1 MFRYHVLQGNYSTFT
16 NTSFVPTLLQPPTY
30 TNVTTGQVVEAN
42 STGSNVTFFTGLGQ
56 NSSVVNASLP
66 YSGGTIHVIDR
77 FLTLPQNVSATGVA
91 LNLTSVVGAIQT
103 LNLTEAVDYSPN
115 LTLFLPNNAAF
126 QAIGGNLAN
135 LTTEELTTI
144 LSYHI
149 VNGTVLYSTDITN
162 GTQLN
167 VGGATHTLYVEDG
180 SVYVN
185 NAKVVQPNVLVA
197 NGVVHVIDRVL
208 NPSNTT
214 VTPDTSTTVQAF
226 PSASSASEQP
236 FTSGVATPTSAVPTG
251 GAGGSSSS
259 SSGGAW
265 RPVETGA
272 IGIAALFGGVAA
284 AFNV

>member
-1 MFRYHVLQGNYSTFT
+1 MLQGNYSTFA
-16 NTSFVPTLLQPPTY
+16 NTSFVPTLLQPPQY

-42 STGSNVTFFTGLGQ
+42 ATGSNVTFFSGLGQ

-77 FLTLPQNVSATGVA
+77 FLTIPQNVSTTGVA
-91 LNLTSVVGAIQT
+91 LNLTSVIGAVQT
-103 LNLTEAVDYSPN
+103 LNLTQAVDSSPN

-126 QAIGGNLAN
+126 QRIGGNLAN
-135 LTTEELTTI
+135 LSTEELTTI

-149 VNGTVLYSTDITN
+149 INGTVLYSTDITN
-162 GTQLN
+162 GTTLN
-167 VGGATHTLYVEDG
+167 AGGVNHTLYVEDG

-185 NAKVVQPNVLVA
+185 NARVVQPNVLVA

-208 NPSNTT
+208 NPGNST
-214 VTPDTSTTVQAF
+214 VTPNSSTTQEAF
-226 PSASSASEQP
+226 PGATSASEEP

-272 IGIAALFGGVAA
+272 VGMAVLFGGMVAVL
-284 AFNV
+284 NV